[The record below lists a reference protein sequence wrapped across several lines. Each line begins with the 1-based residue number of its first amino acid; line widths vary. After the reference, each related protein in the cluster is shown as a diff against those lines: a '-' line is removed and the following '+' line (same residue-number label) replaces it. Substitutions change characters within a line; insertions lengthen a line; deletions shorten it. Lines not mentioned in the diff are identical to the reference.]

1 LIGKGLIAGYFRDN
15 YIVSHCEMHGQE
27 GSAVPTEPLSNGRY
41 AANVRANAT
50 ASIVDEM
57 MRRALTETLLES
69 QRNARCADRHRL
81 KRPRLL
87 WPAQEMYRPA
97 AQSKAAA
104 NATPDARIEII
115 DSLHRLSVEESQ
127 RFSVIL
133 ETFLREEV

>member
-1 LIGKGLIAGYFRDN
+1 
-15 YIVSHCEMHGQE
+15 
-27 GSAVPTEPLSNGRY
+27 
-41 AANVRANAT
+41 
-50 ASIVDEM
+50 
-57 MRRALTETLLES
+57 
-69 QRNARCADRHRL
+69 
-81 KRPRLL
+81 LL